1 MRVQETQPTGE
12 RTVFMKIASSGTC
25 SAAYRSEPLQ
35 LYRGSTAMKKLG
47 GLRAGKEAFNNTNNI
62 NIDTIFIIFR
72 MFLKGPGGST
82 AAIKF

>member
-25 SAAYRSEPLQ
+25 SFPQPLQ